1 MRANKKSPLS
11 ISATFVLRTG
21 LGWSRFARTLLE
33 FVLFAAVSSLAQF
46 LFGSTATSGGQDVQ
60 KAPDQSSI
68 RVNVELVNTP
78 VVVRDQKGEFVYDLS
93 LKNFRVFDNG
103 VPQVLDSFEM
113 GGAPLSVAIVI
124 ENSARI
130 EGLLPLIRRTGILF
144 TETILGENGE
154 AAVFAY
160 DDNVITLLDFTS
172 DHDAI
177 EKTVANL
184 REGTSGACLYDALS
198 EAAGVL
204 RNRPASRR
212 RVIIALAEAAGTGCE
227 VKLGQALR
235 ELQLDNITV
244 YSVGLSSTAAE
255 WHGPEKQ
262 ASAPL
267 STPPGTFGL
276 PPIPGNVQTPWIE
289 QERDGNINVQ
299 PVATWILWA
308 LKHATATARDP
319 LKIAAAATGGLYQS
333 TFDDN
338 SIEVAIDQIG
348 AELAA
353 QYTLSYRLTR
363 TDGGGH
369 HKIKVEI
376 LDRPKLKV
384 RSRPG
389 YYLGPP

>member
-1 MRANKKSPLS
+1 MRANEKSPLS
-11 ISATFVLRTG
+11 ASATYVLRTD
-21 LGWSRFARTLLE
+21 LGSIRLARALLG
-33 FVLFAAVSSLAQF
+33 FVVLAVASSVPKF
-46 LFGSTATSGGQDVQ
+46 LFGQIAPGRAQDVQ
-60 KAPDQSSI
+60 KPPDQSSI

-78 VVVRDQKGEFVYDLS
+78 VVVRDQQGELVYDLG

-103 VPQVLDSFEM
+103 VPQVLDSFEL
-113 GGAPLSVAIVI
+113 GGAPLSAAIVI
-124 ENSARI
+124 ENSSRV

-154 AAVFAY
+154 AAVFEY
-160 DDNVITLLDFTS
+160 DDNVNTLLDFTS
-172 DHDAI
+172 DHNAI
-177 EKTVANL
+177 EKTVTNL

-212 RVIIALAEAAGTGCE
+212 RVIITLAEAAGTGCE

-262 ASAPL
+262 AAAPL

-289 QERDGNINVQ
+289 QERNGNINLQ
-299 PVATWILWA
+299 PVAAWILWA

-319 LKIAAAATGGLYQS
+319 LKMTAAATGGLYQS

-376 LDRPKLKV
+376 VDRPKLKV

>member
-1 MRANKKSPLS
+1 LARALLGLV
-11 ISATFVLRTG
+11 VL
-21 LGWSRFARTLLE
+21 
-33 FVLFAAVSSLAQF
+33 AVASSVAQF
-46 LFGSTATSGGQDVQ
+46 LFGPTATSGAQDAQRV
-60 KAPDQSSI
+60 PDQSSI

-262 ASAPL
+262 AAAPF

-276 PPIPGNVQTPWIE
+276 PTIPGNVQTPWIE
-289 QERDGNINVQ
+289 QERDGNINLQ

-319 LKIAAAATGGLYQS
+319 LKMTAAATGGLYQS

-348 AELAA
+348 AELNS

-363 TDGGGH
+363 TGSGGY
-369 HKIKVEI
+369 HKIKV
-376 LDRPKLKV
+376 DVVNGRKLKA

>member
-1 MRANKKSPLS
+1 MRANKKNPLS
-11 ISATFVLRTG
+11 TSAMYVLRTD
-21 LGWSRFARTLLE
+21 LGSSRLARTLLG
-33 FVLFAAVSSLAQF
+33 FVVLAVAASVPQF
-46 LFGSTATSGGQDVQ
+46 LFAQIAPSGVQDVQ
-60 KAPDQSSI
+60 RAPDQSSI

-103 VPQVLDSFEM
+103 VPQVLESFEM
-113 GGAPLSVAIVI
+113 GGAPLSAAIVI
-124 ENSARI
+124 ENSSRI
-130 EGLLPLIRRTGILF
+130 EGLLPLMRRTGILF
-144 TETILGENGE
+144 TETILGEKGE
-154 AAVFAY
+154 AAVFEY
-160 DDNVITLLDFTS
+160 DDNVHTLLDFTS

-204 RNRPASRR
+204 RNRPAARR
-212 RVIIALAEAAGTGCE
+212 RVIITLAEAVDIGCE
-227 VKLGQALR
+227 TKLGQVLR
-235 ELQLDNITV
+235 ELQFANITV

-262 ASAPL
+262 AAAPF

-289 QERDGNINVQ
+289 QARDGNINLQ
-299 PVATWILWA
+299 PIAGWILWT
-308 LKHATATARDP
+308 LKHATATAREP
-319 LKIAAAATGGLYQS
+319 LKMTAAATGGLYQS

-348 AELAA
+348 AELNA

-363 TDGGGH
+363 ADAGGY
-369 HKIKVEI
+369 HKIKV
-376 LDRPKLKV
+376 DVVNGRKLKA

-389 YYLGPP
+389 YYVGPP